1 LAQYSHS
8 RLSSF
13 ENCPRQFAYK
23 YVEKLP
29 VETEGVEAFLGKR
42 VHEILERLNHH
53 VARYGRPPSLRQ
65 VLERFRSDWKGAWH
79 ERIQIVRADT
89 TPATWEERGARCL
102 ENYYRAHYPFSD
114 GASAGIE
121 ERLHF
126 SLDPAGRY
134 KLVGIVDRIVSRGD
148 GRYEIH
154 DYKTG
159 NRLPTQDQVDR
170 ERQLALY
177 QIGLEQTYADVAGVE
192 LVWHYLIHG
201 RTLRS
206 RRTSEQLDELRAA
219 TIARI
224 DAIEAERSYTPRP
237 GPLCRWCDFKTICPE
252 AALGDG
258 RRGEPRAAGLRPPSD
273 LALGLELSASAAP
286 RPAPGGL
293 QLSLL
298 D

>member
-13 ENCPRQFAYK
+13 ENCPRQFAYR
-23 YVEKLP
+23 YVEKVP

-53 VARYGRPPSLRQ
+53 LARYGRPPSLRQ

-79 ERIQIVRADT
+79 ERIEIVRADT
-89 TPATWEERGARCL
+89 TAATWEERGARCL

-126 SLDPAGRY
+126 QLDPAGRY
-134 KLVGIVDRIVSRGD
+134 KLVGIVDRIVSQGD

-159 NRLPTQDQVDR
+159 ARLPSQDQVDR
-170 ERQLALY
+170 DAQLALY
-177 QIGLEQTYADVAGVE
+177 QIGLEQTYADVAEVE

-206 RRTSEQLDELRAA
+206 RRSPEQLAALRAD

-224 DAIEAERSYTPRP
+224 DAIESCHSYAARP
-237 GPLCRWCDFKTICPE
+237 GPLCRWCDFKAICPE
-252 AALGDG
+252 AALGDD
-258 RRGEPRAAGLRPPSD
+258 RRRVPPAPGLLPPAD
-273 LALGLELSASAAP
+273 LILGLEPARPLAAP
-286 RPAPGGL
+286 APTGGL